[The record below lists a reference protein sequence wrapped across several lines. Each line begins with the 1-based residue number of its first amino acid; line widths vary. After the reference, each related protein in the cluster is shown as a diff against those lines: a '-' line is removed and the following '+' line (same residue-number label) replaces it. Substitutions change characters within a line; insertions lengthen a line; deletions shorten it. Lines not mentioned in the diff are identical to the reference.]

1 MEDRSKAASQ
11 AASEHAVERARI
23 LELRRAIE
31 RHNQLYYV
39 EDSPEIGDAEYD
51 TLMRELRTLEE
62 KHPDLADPASPTQRV
77 SGQPKTG
84 FRTVQHQVPLLS
96 LDNAFGA
103 EELRAFDGR
112 VRRGLG
118 LGTTDASRGS
128 SCPVR
133 PALPAPYV
141 VELKIDGLTVA
152 LTYRDGLLTEAA
164 TRGDGL
170 TGEDIT
176 ANIRTVR
183 SIPLRINNR
192 VRLLSVRGEVYMPKE
207 EFAALN
213 REREE
218 AGQPLFA
225 NPRNAAAGS
234 LRQLDPKITAG
245 RPLKAFFYDI
255 LVAESDELTIPGT
268 QSQRLEFL
276 AGLGLPVNRDF
287 RVCAN
292 IEEVIDTCDY
302 WIDQRHRLSYDI
314 DGLVVKLQSIAAR
327 EELGYTAKAPRA
339 NIAFKFPAVQEET
352 QVLDIEVNVGRT
364 GAVTPLAI
372 LRPVVVA
379 GSTISRV
386 ALHNEDYIKE
396 KDLRIGDWVMIHKAG
411 DVIPEVVKVLT
422 EKRTGMERIYAMPRS
437 CPVCDQPVFRVEG
450 EAVIRCVNESCPAR
464 LRERLIHFASRD
476 AMDIDGLGPANVNQL
491 VDAQLIEDPSDLY
504 HITVEDLLKLDRFAL
519 KSAQNLVAAIQKSK
533 QAGLDKVIYALG
545 IRHVGKGAAR
555 VLAQHFRSLE
565 RLQQASAEELQTV
578 PEVGAIM
585 AESINSYF
593 GQEQNQRL
601 IDQLAAVG
609 VNMELPDTDRRSS
622 DGGSLPLDG
631 KTLVI
636 TGTLSGFSRSE
647 AEEAVRRAGGKASG
661 SVSKRTDYVV
671 AGTEAGSKLD
681 KANELG
687 IRVLNEAEFVQLL
700 QNKGSVE

>member
-133 PALPAPYV
+133 PASPAPYV

-396 KDLRIGDWVMIHKAG
+396 KGLRIGDWVMIHKAG

-636 TGTLSGFSRSE
+636 TGTLTGFSRSE

>member
-96 LDNAFGA
+96 LDNAFSA

-133 PALPAPYV
+133 PASPAPYV

-396 KDLRIGDWVMIHKAG
+396 KGLRIGDWVMIHKAG

>member
-96 LDNAFGA
+96 LDNAFSA

-133 PALPAPYV
+133 PASPAPYV

-396 KDLRIGDWVMIHKAG
+396 KGLRIGDWVMIHKAG

-422 EKRTGMERIYAMPRS
+422 DKRTGMERIYAMPRS

-636 TGTLSGFSRSE
+636 TGTLTGFSRSE

>member
-1 MEDRSKAASQ
+1 
-11 AASEHAVERARI
+11 
-23 LELRRAIE
+23 
-31 RHNQLYYV
+31 
-39 EDSPEIGDAEYD
+39 
-51 TLMRELRTLEE
+51 
-62 KHPDLADPASPTQRV
+62 
-77 SGQPKTG
+77 
-84 FRTVQHQVPLLS
+84 
-96 LDNAFGA
+96 
-103 EELRAFDGR
+103 
-112 VRRGLG
+112 
-118 LGTTDASRGS
+118 
-128 SCPVR
+128 
-133 PALPAPYV
+133 
-141 VELKIDGLTVA
+141 
-152 LTYRDGLLTEAA
+152 
-164 TRGDGL
+164 
-170 TGEDIT
+170 
-176 ANIRTVR
+176 
-183 SIPLRINNR
+183 
-192 VRLLSVRGEVYMPKE
+192 
-207 EFAALN
+207 
-213 REREE
+213 
-218 AGQPLFA
+218 
-225 NPRNAAAGS
+225 
-234 LRQLDPKITAG
+234 
-245 RPLKAFFYDI
+245 
-255 LVAESDELTIPGT
+255 
-268 QSQRLEFL
+268 
-276 AGLGLPVNRDF
+276 
-287 RVCAN
+287 
-292 IEEVIDTCDY
+292 
-302 WIDQRHRLSYDI
+302 
-314 DGLVVKLQSIAAR
+314 
-327 EELGYTAKAPRA
+327 
-339 NIAFKFPAVQEET
+339 
-352 QVLDIEVNVGRT
+352 
-364 GAVTPLAI
+364 
-372 LRPVVVA
+372 
-379 GSTISRV
+379 
-386 ALHNEDYIKE
+386 
-396 KDLRIGDWVMIHKAG
+396 
-411 DVIPEVVKVLT
+411 
-422 EKRTGMERIYAMPRS
+422 
-437 CPVCDQPVFRVEG
+437 
-450 EAVIRCVNESCPAR
+450 
-464 LRERLIHFASRD
+464 
-476 AMDIDGLGPANVNQL
+476 MDIDGLGPANVNQL